1 MGNYLPKGLV
11 VSTWKYFKYIIEI
24 SIYEGRLF
32 VCLVLYLWDPL
43 NRDSD
48 GVLGLFQKLKSSWWG
63 RVHGLG
69 AMAFG
74 LGVVQKF
81 WNVEWFLHWKLNQ
94 IVAENSNKFQKVR
107 FWKEKSVEDMVPLG
121 PLHRPH

>member
-1 MGNYLPKGLV
+1 
-11 VSTWKYFKYIIEI
+11 
-24 SIYEGRLF
+24 
-32 VCLVLYLWDPL
+32 
-43 NRDSD
+43 
-48 GVLGLFQKLKSSWWG
+48 
-63 RVHGLG
+63 VHGLG